1 MIDRIVDASAP
12 EPEAPEE
19 LQLETA
25 CGRRIF
31 ANYIGQERLKRTSSW
46 LLRPPKSGKEALDH
60 VLLYGSPGLGQN
72 DYGQRDCQ

>member
-19 LQLETA
+19 LQLENSL
-25 CGRRIF
+25 RPQDF
-31 ANYIGQERLKRTSSW
+31 AITLVRSDSKEHPAW
-46 LLRPPKSGKEALDH
+46 LLKAAKKRQEALDH
-60 VLLYGSPGLGQN
+60 VLPYGPPGRQN